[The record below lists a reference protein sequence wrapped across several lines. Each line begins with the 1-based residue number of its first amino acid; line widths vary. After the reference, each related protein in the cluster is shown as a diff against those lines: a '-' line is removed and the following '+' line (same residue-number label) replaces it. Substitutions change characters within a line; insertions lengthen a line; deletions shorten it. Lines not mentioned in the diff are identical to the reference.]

1 MSAQINCNTFVKLFY
16 NFQTLVF
23 STLNK
28 STTLNHLDILH
39 FEQLKKEVES
49 RYLENHTPS
58 FDEISKWKGI
68 DIIYFQEDLRKI
80 AKGNISEKSFYTYF
94 KTSPVTKLPRI
105 DMLNLLSVYAG
116 YVSWYDFKKNHLF
129 ADEILHE
136 NDDQAAKGT
145 EFITVAVTDSE
156 IEQRDIPDEK
166 IAEVHRAKTEE
177 NQVLQNSTSD
187 NQSLKENI
195 SVLETYDIQE
205 SKSAFNII
213 KKYVWLGV
221 SVLLALAVGIL
232 IYKDELFSK
241 KYYYSFIDADRNSKI
256 NAELTVQILKENESP
271 ILYVAKPNE
280 PFVYTTKSKDLTM
293 VVSSP
298 YYRTDTIQRNLE
310 TAPEAEN
317 IELKPNDY
325 AIMLFYY
332 SKSITDLKKKRVSLN
347 YLISD
352 NALIYQVFDNQ
363 FYGVETM
370 DKQRYINLV
379 TLPSTSLENLEVIDT
394 QTNKAGKIV
403 MIKFKIGT
411 NDEKK

>member
-1 MSAQINCNTFVKLFY
+1 MSD
-16 NFQTLVF
+16 
-23 STLNK
+23 
-28 STTLNHLDILH
+28 LDLLH
-39 FEQLKKEVES
+39 FEQLKTEVQTQ
-49 RYLENHTPS
+49 YLVNHTPS
-58 FDEISKWKGI
+58 FENISKWKGI
-68 DIIYFQEDLRKI
+68 DIIYFQEDLRKK

-94 KTSPVTKLPRI
+94 KNSPVTKLPRI
-105 DMLNLLSVYAG
+105 DMLNILSVYAG

-129 ADEILHE
+129 ADEILK
-136 NDDQAAKGT
+136 DY
-145 EFITVAVTDSE
+145 
-156 IEQRDIPDEK
+156 
-166 IAEVHRAKTEE
+166 EE
-177 NQVLQNSTSD
+177 NMDLEAEEPQKESENLRISESESKKSESTPVLAEKDNNSVSENLDLQKSNTV
-187 NQSLKENI
+187 NQLVKEKTTNL
-195 SVLETYDIQE
+195 STYDTAEQ
-205 SKSAFNII
+205 KSTFSLV
-213 KKYVWLGV
+213 KKYIWLGI
-221 SVLLALAVGIL
+221 SAILAVLVGL
-232 IYKDELFSK
+232 LGFKDELFSK

-256 NAELTVQILKENESP
+256 NAELQVQILKENESP

-280 PFVYTTKSKDLTM
+280 PFVYTTKSKTLTM

-332 SKSITDLKKKRVSLN
+332 SKSLKDLKKKRVSLN

-379 TLPSTSLENLEVIDT
+379 TLPSTSLEKLDVIDT
-394 QTNKAGKIV
+394 QADKSGKIV
-403 MIKFKIGT
+403 MIKFKIDT
-411 NDEKK
+411 DDEKK

>member
-1 MSAQINCNTFVKLFY
+1 MS
-16 NFQTLVF
+16 
-23 STLNK
+23 
-28 STTLNHLDILH
+28 HLDILH

-49 RYLENHTPS
+49 RYLENHSPS
-58 FDEISKWKGI
+58 FEEISKWKGI

-80 AKGNISEKSFYTYF
+80 AKGNISEKTFYTYF

-116 YVSWYDFKKNHLF
+116 YASWYDFKKNHLF
-129 ADEILHE
+129 ADEVLQEREEAVENTATGDLIPEASSDPGIAQTNEEKRLPTSSSEPDE
-136 NDDQAAKGT
+136 NDILQKSN
-145 EFITVAVTDSE
+145 TD
-156 IEQRDIPDEK
+156 
-166 IAEVHRAKTEE
+166 
-177 NQVLQNSTSD
+177 NQVIKQNTS
-187 NQSLKENI
+187 S
-195 SVLETYDIQE
+195 LETYDTQD
-205 SKSAFNII
+205 SKSAFTVI
-213 KKYVWLGV
+213 KKYVWLGI
-221 SVLLALAVGIL
+221 SVLLALAVGLL
-232 IYKDELFSK
+232 IFKDELFSK

-256 NAELTVQILKENESP
+256 NAELQVQILKENESP
-271 ILYVAKPNE
+271 ILYSAKPNE
-280 PFVYTTKSKDLTM
+280 PFVYTTKSKHLTM
-293 VVSSP
+293 HVSSP

-394 QTNKAGKIV
+394 QTNQAGKIV

-411 NDEKK
+411 NEENK

>member
-1 MSAQINCNTFVKLFY
+1 MS
-16 NFQTLVF
+16 
-23 STLNK
+23 
-28 STTLNHLDILH
+28 HLDILH

-49 RYLENHTPS
+49 RYLENHSPS
-58 FDEISKWKGI
+58 FEEISKWKGI

-80 AKGNISEKSFYTYF
+80 AKGNISEKTFYTYF

-116 YVSWYDFKKNHLF
+116 YASWYDFKKNHLF
-129 ADEILHE
+129 AEEVLQEREEAVENTATGDLIPEASTDSGIAQTNEEKRLPTSSSETDE
-136 NDDQAAKGT
+136 ND
-145 EFITVAVTDSE
+145 I
-156 IEQRDIPDEK
+156 
-166 IAEVHRAKTEE
+166 
-177 NQVLQNSTSD
+177 LQKSNSD
-187 NQSLKENI
+187 NQVIKQNTS
-195 SVLETYDIQE
+195 SLETYDTQY
-205 SKSAFNII
+205 SKSAFTVI
-213 KKYVWLGV
+213 KKYVWLGI
-221 SVLLALAVGIL
+221 SVLLALAVGLL
-232 IYKDELFSK
+232 IFKDELFSK

-256 NAELTVQILKENESP
+256 NAELQVQILKENESP
-271 ILYVAKPNE
+271 ILYSAKPNE

-394 QTNKAGKIV
+394 QTNQSGKIV

-411 NDEKK
+411 NEENK